1 MLRPFQQNISNPAA
15 ATIADRKL
23 ERRYHISQF
32 YAPFAPDMERMEMPF
47 SVVLDF
53 REDAEG
59 GLGGCLQVAAQSG
72 KGQGQ
77 VLNGMFSLT
86 LLGHYHEHTH

>member
-1 MLRPFQQNISNPAA
+1 MRPFQQSHHNPAA
-15 ATIADRKL
+15 ATNADKKL

-32 YAPFAPDMERMEMPF
+32 YPPFAPDMERMEMPF

-53 REDAEG
+53 SEDAESG
-59 GLGGCLQVAAQSG
+59 FGGGCLQVAAQSG

-77 VLNGMFSLT
+77 VLNGTQPTDRHHKNFC
-86 LLGHYHEHTH
+86 

>member
-1 MLRPFQQNISNPAA
+1 
-15 ATIADRKL
+15 
-23 ERRYHISQF
+23 
-32 YAPFAPDMERMEMPF
+32 MEMPF

-72 KGQGQ
+72 KGQRE
-77 VLNGMFSLT
+77 VLNGMSSSLP
-86 LLGHYHEHTH
+86 THFPTPIANPRVALAEAHRVWTS

>member
-1 MLRPFQQNISNPAA
+1 
-15 ATIADRKL
+15 L
-23 ERRYHISQF
+23 ERRYHVSQF

-59 GLGGCLQVAAQSG
+59 GMGGCLQVAAQSG
-72 KGQGQ
+72 KGQRE

-86 LLGHYHEHTH
+86 HISLS

>member
-1 MLRPFQQNISNPAA
+1 
-15 ATIADRKL
+15 
-23 ERRYHISQF
+23 
-32 YAPFAPDMERMEMPF
+32 MEMPF

-72 KGQGQ
+72 KGQRE
-77 VLNGMFSLT
+77 VLNGMPSSLP
-86 LLGHYHEHTH
+86 THSPTPIANPRVALTGAHRVWTS